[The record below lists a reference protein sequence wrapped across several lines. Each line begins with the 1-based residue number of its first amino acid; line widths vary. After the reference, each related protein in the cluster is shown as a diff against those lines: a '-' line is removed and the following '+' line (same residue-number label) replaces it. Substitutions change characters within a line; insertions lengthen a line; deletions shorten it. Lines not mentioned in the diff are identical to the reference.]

1 MPKGPWSGYGRF
13 CPLARGLDLLGD
25 RWTLIIVQELLK
37 RPLRYGALADRLPGI
52 GTSVLSERLKRL
64 ERAGIVVREP
74 GQVGQGVVYA
84 LSERGR
90 ALDEPLRA
98 LRRWGAEFLFDP
110 TADGSPEQH
119 YDVTY
124 VDGIDEL
131 EAGRFELVV
140 DGHASE
146 FSFSKG
152 ELHQRPGSAVDPELT
167 VWTSSAFLD
176 RWAAGDAGWDDGL
189 ATGEVMIEG
198 REGSWLRWQAATGYL
213 QSYEPEGTDE

>member
-13 CPLARGLDLLGD
+13 CPLARGLDVLGD

-64 ERAGIVVREP
+64 ERADVVVREP
-74 GQVGQGVVYA
+74 GKVGQGVVYA

-124 VDGIDEL
+124 VDGIEEL
-131 EAGRFELVV
+131 DGGRFELVV
-140 DGHASE
+140 DAHVTE
-146 FSFSKG
+146 LSFSKG
-152 ELHQRPGSAVDPELT
+152 ELHQRPGNASDPELT
-167 VWTSSAFLD
+167 VRTSSAFLD
-176 RWAAGDAGWDDGL
+176 RWAVGHAGWDDGL
-189 ATGEVMIEG
+189 ATGEVTIEG
-198 REGSWLRWQAATGYL
+198 QEGSWLRWQAATGYL